1 VRCMTLR
8 SSAGFP
14 EILLRRIT
22 PKDKDA
28 LVAGLGR
35 LSERSV
41 YQRFLAP
48 KPRLTSS
55 ELRYLTEVDFVDH
68 YALVAVLAR
77 SPEVVVGAGRWVRC
91 TESPADA
98 EIAIVV
104 ADDLQGRGVGTQLG
118 RALTEAARARGIERF
133 TASMLPSN
141 QAAHRL
147 FAKISSQLQ
156 TVRHHGVD
164 ELVAPLTAAA

>member
-1 VRCMTLR
+1 MTLR

-22 PKDKDA
+22 PEDKDA
-28 LVAGLGR
+28 LVAGLGH

-55 ELRYLTEVDFVDH
+55 ELRYLTEVDFIDH

-77 SPEVVVGAGRWVRC
+77 SPEVVVGVGRWVRS
-91 TESPADA
+91 TDARDDA

-118 RALTEAARARGIERF
+118 RALAWAARARGIQRF

-147 FAKISSQLQ
+147 FAKISSQLE
-156 TVRHHGVD
+156 TVRHDGVD
-164 ELVAPLTAAA
+164 ELVAPLHSIAA